1 MQAADR
7 IRNVALVGHRGSGK
21 TSLHEALLHE
31 AGATTRLGSV
41 ADGTTV
47 SDSDD
52 DEKARGMSISASLA
66 SFDWRDVKVNLI
78 DTPGEPS
85 FIADALGALRVCES
99 AVFVVNGVLGVEV
112 GTQRLWQRAQEL
124 GVARLIY
131 VNMLDRERAAFFR
144 VLEALKDAFGPHVVA
159 TEIPIGS
166 EHNTRGVIDLVDMK
180 AYEYADGVCTEVPIP
195 DDLAD
200 VAQEYR
206 EKLMDE
212 VAENSESLMERYLEG
227 EEISHEEIV
236 TALED
241 GTDHGHIFPVT
252 CGVATTRLGS
262 NRLLDAIVDDLPSP
276 VQHGGLQLD
285 GMRLEPDADGE
296 MFSYVFKTRADPYA
310 GRINLF
316 RVYQG
321 TVTHDTQV
329 LNTRTHHKERIGQ
342 LLVPQGKDVKQAE
355 AFGPGDIGAVAK
367 LKETRAGDW
376 LAARDEPL
384 QMPSIKLP
392 APVMAFAMEPKSKG
406 DEDKVFTALRRLQE
420 EDPTIDLHRD
430 MQTGEQI
437 VAGLSQIHVE
447 VIVERMRARFGAEVT
462 LKPPR
467 VPYQETIR
475 TGAKAHG
482 RHKKQT
488 GGRGQFGD
496 CHIEI
501 EPLAGGDFE
510 FVNAIKGGVIPT
522 GFIPAVE
529 KGVLDAMST
538 GTVAGYPVKGVRV
551 RLFDGSYHSVDS
563 SEMAFK
569 LAGSLAMKQAL
580 AQAGAVLLEPIMLLT
595 ASVPDESVGDVMGD
609 LSSRRGR
616 PLGTEAVGGMTE
628 VKAEVPMAE
637 ILTYAPDLRSL
648 TGGQG
653 EYTMEFLRYEE
664 VPAHLAQK
672 VVEKAQEEEEVR
684 AASGLATLQ
693 RRGPQP
699 GHTHQPV
706 RHRVRRLRAH
716 AAAGRARR
724 DLPGRRL
731 AARGVRPVHGAG
743 AARGLDPRVGRRRAR
758 AAAHAPRRARAVAAR
773 APAGAPRACPRRA
786 GGHGRGRRGR
796 AARGRRDAAS
806 AAPPAPR
813 ARGAHQRRPQDA
825 ARAGGLQ
832 RLRPHAHGRRRGA
845 LARRPGRLRPAADRP
860 PERGLDHGDVGA
872 QLVPLRDRSLG
883 RGRRRAARRPG
894 RRAVGADAR
903 GAGSQRR
910 GGRARRA
917 TSHVNT

>member
-1 MQAADR
+1 MPYAADR

-47 SDSDD
+47 SDADE

-66 SFDWRDVKVNLI
+66 SFEWRDTKVNLL

-99 AVFVVNGVLGVEV
+99 AIFVINGVLGVEV
-112 GTQRLWQRAQEL
+112 STQRLWQRAEEL
-124 GVARLIY
+124 GVARLVY
-131 VNMLDRERAAFFR
+131 VNMLDRERADFFR
-144 VLEALKDAFGPHVVA
+144 TLDALKAAFGAHVVA

-166 EHNTRGVIDLVDMK
+166 EHEVRGVIDLVDMK
-180 AYEYADGVCTEVPIP
+180 AWEYAEGSCREVPIP
-195 DDLAD
+195 DELAD
-200 VAQEYR
+200 QAQEYR

-212 VAENSESLMERYLEG
+212 VAENSEALMERYLEG
-227 EEISHEEIV
+227 EEISHQEIV

-241 GTDHGHIFPVT
+241 GTDHGHIFPVA
-252 CGVATTRLGS
+252 CGVATTSLGA

-276 VQHGGLQLD
+276 VQHGGLAVE
-285 GMRLEPDADGE
+285 GMTLEPDPAGE
-296 MFSYVFKTRADPYA
+296 MFAYVFKTRADPFA

-321 TVTHDTQV
+321 TMTHDTQV
-329 LNTRTHHKERIGQ
+329 LNTRTHNKERIGQ
-342 LLVPQGKDVKQAE
+342 LLVPRGKDVSQTD

-376 LAARDEPL
+376 LAARDQPIT
-384 QMPSIKLP
+384 MPSIKLP
-392 APVMAFAMEPKSKG
+392 APVMAFSIEPKAKG

-430 MQTGEQI
+430 PQTGEQI

-447 VIVERMRARFGAEVT
+447 VIIDRMKSRFGAEVE

-475 TGAKAHG
+475 GSAKAHG

-501 EPLAGGDFE
+501 EPLAEGDFE
-510 FVNAIKGGVIPT
+510 FDNAIKGGVIPT
-522 GFIPAVE
+522 GFIPAVQ
-529 KGVLDAMST
+529 KGVLEAMEH

-551 RLFDGSYHSVDS
+551 RLYDGSYHTVDS

-569 LAGSLAMKQAL
+569 LAGSLAMRQAL
-580 AQAGAVLLEPIMLLT
+580 EQAGPVLLEPIMLVT
-595 ASVPDESVGDVMGD
+595 ASVPEQSVGDVMGD

-616 PLGTEAVGGMTE
+616 PLGTESVGGMTE

-637 ILTYAPDLRSL
+637 MLTYAPDLRSL

-653 EYTMEFLRYEE
+653 DYTLEFLRYEE
-664 VPAHLAQK
+664 IPPHLAQK
-672 VVEKAQEEEEVR
+672 VAAKAREEEEAVR
-684 AASGLATLQ
+684 A
-693 RRGPQP
+693 
-699 GHTHQPV
+699 
-706 RHRVRRLRAH
+706 
-716 AAAGRARR
+716 
-724 DLPGRRL
+724 
-731 AARGVRPVHGAG
+731 
-743 AARGLDPRVGRRRAR
+743 
-758 AAAHAPRRARAVAAR
+758 
-773 APAGAPRACPRRA
+773 
-786 GGHGRGRRGR
+786 
-796 AARGRRDAAS
+796 
-806 AAPPAPR
+806 
-813 ARGAHQRRPQDA
+813 
-825 ARAGGLQ
+825 
-832 RLRPHAHGRRRGA
+832 
-845 LARRPGRLRPAADRP
+845 
-860 PERGLDHGDVGA
+860 
-872 QLVPLRDRSLG
+872 
-883 RGRRRAARRPG
+883 
-894 RRAVGADAR
+894 
-903 GAGSQRR
+903 
-910 GGRARRA
+910 
-917 TSHVNT
+917 

>member
-66 SFDWRDVKVNLI
+66 SFEWRDVKVNLI

-112 GTQRLWQRAQEL
+112 GTQRLWERAAEL
-124 GVARLIY
+124 GVARLVY
-131 VNMLDRERAAFFR
+131 VNMLDRERADFFR
-144 VLEALKDAFGPHVVA
+144 VLDGLKAAFGPHVVA
-159 TEIPIGS
+159 TEIPIGF
-166 EHNTRGVIDLVDMK
+166 EHETRGVIDLVDMK
-180 AYEYADGVCTEVPIP
+180 AYEYADGRCSEIPIP
-195 DDLAD
+195 DDLAGT
-200 VAQEYR
+200 AQQYR

-212 VAENSESLMERYLEG
+212 VAENSEALLERYLEG
-227 EEISHEEIV
+227 EEISHDEIV

-252 CGVATTRLGS
+252 CGVATSRLAS

-276 VQHGGLQLD
+276 VQHGGLALD
-285 GMRLEPDADGE
+285 NFKLEPDPDGE
-296 MFSYVFKTRADPYA
+296 MFAYVFKTRADPYA

-329 LNTRTHHKERIGQ
+329 MNTRTHHKERIGQ
-342 LLVPQGKDVKQAE
+342 LLVPQGKEVKQTD

-376 LAARDEPL
+376 LAARDEPV

-392 APVMAFAMEPKSKG
+392 APVMAFAMEPASKG

-430 MQTGEQI
+430 PQTGEQI

-447 VIVERMRARFGAEVT
+447 VVVERMRARFGAEVN

-475 TGAKAHG
+475 RSAKAHG

-501 EPLAGGDFE
+501 EPLEMDTEDAFE

-529 KGVLDAMST
+529 KGVLDAMQQ
-538 GTVAGYPVKGVRV
+538 GAVAGYPVKGVRV

-580 AQAGAVLLEPIMLLT
+580 EEAGSVLLEPIMLLT
-595 ASVPDESVGDVMGD
+595 ASVPEASVGDVMGD

-628 VKAEVPMAE
+628 VQAEVPMAE
-637 ILTYAPDLRSL
+637 ILSYAPDLRSI

-664 VPAHLAQK
+664 VPSHLAQK
-672 VVEKAQEEEEVR
+672 VVDKAREDEEVR
-684 AASGLATLQ
+684 A
-693 RRGPQP
+693 
-699 GHTHQPV
+699 
-706 RHRVRRLRAH
+706 
-716 AAAGRARR
+716 
-724 DLPGRRL
+724 
-731 AARGVRPVHGAG
+731 
-743 AARGLDPRVGRRRAR
+743 
-758 AAAHAPRRARAVAAR
+758 
-773 APAGAPRACPRRA
+773 
-786 GGHGRGRRGR
+786 
-796 AARGRRDAAS
+796 
-806 AAPPAPR
+806 
-813 ARGAHQRRPQDA
+813 
-825 ARAGGLQ
+825 
-832 RLRPHAHGRRRGA
+832 
-845 LARRPGRLRPAADRP
+845 
-860 PERGLDHGDVGA
+860 
-872 QLVPLRDRSLG
+872 
-883 RGRRRAARRPG
+883 
-894 RRAVGADAR
+894 
-903 GAGSQRR
+903 
-910 GGRARRA
+910 
-917 TSHVNT
+917 